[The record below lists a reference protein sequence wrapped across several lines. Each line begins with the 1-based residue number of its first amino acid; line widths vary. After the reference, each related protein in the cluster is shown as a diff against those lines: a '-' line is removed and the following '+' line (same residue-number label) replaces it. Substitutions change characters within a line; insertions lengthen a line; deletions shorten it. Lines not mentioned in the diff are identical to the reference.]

1 MGLEGLDRAAKLAL
15 RKWDAPDDYDSSEET
30 DEEDHVGMK
39 AVLATG
45 DDDDN
50 EMLVEKK
57 DKKEKTLERE
67 RFVAW
72 SRRLLA
78 PGCRPPAVLDALRR
92 LAKAASNNDRHA
104 LGLPPESQAEADAQE
119 AHAQM
124 LIDQERAA
132 DFAEKL
138 INAED
143 LPTTIPEPLFEGD
156 DDAST
161 AELLDPIAAAFAEA
175 AAEVAAN
182 KPPPDPMAGLDVPP
196 PTPPHPEDEAANN
209 AVDAALEAEGVLA
222 ARANAACLEC
232 MAKLF
237 DEYLEEAVADECV
250 DRCVMDLVDEFCE
263 TVIQEKIAQGVLD
276 DAADRAVECARL
288 ASEAASEASRRA

>member
-1 MGLEGLDRAAKLAL
+1 
-15 RKWDAPDDYDSSEET
+15 
-30 DEEDHVGMK
+30 
-39 AVLATG
+39 
-45 DDDDN
+45 
-50 EMLVEKK
+50 MLVEKK
-57 DKKEKTLERE
+57 EKKEKTLERE

-132 DFAEKL
+132 EFAEKL

-175 AAEVAAN
+175 AAEVC
-182 KPPPDPMAGLDVPP
+182 G
-196 PTPPHPEDEAANN
+196 E
-209 AVDAALEAEGVLA
+209 
-222 ARANAACLEC
+222 
-232 MAKLF
+232 
-237 DEYLEEAVADECV
+237 
-250 DRCVMDLVDEFCE
+250 
-263 TVIQEKIAQGVLD
+263 
-276 DAADRAVECARL
+276 
-288 ASEAASEASRRA
+288 

>member
-1 MGLEGLDRAAKLAL
+1 MA
-15 RKWDAPDDYDSSEET
+15 
-30 DEEDHVGMK
+30 
-39 AVLATG
+39 AVLATT
-45 DDDDN
+45 DENDN
-50 EMLVEKK
+50 GCPSRRRRRRSALWRAV
-57 DKKEKTLERE
+57 L
-67 RFVAW
+67 AW

-132 DFAEKL
+132 EFAEKL

-175 AAEVAAN
+175 AAEW
-182 KPPPDPMAGLDVPP
+182 
-196 PTPPHPEDEAANN
+196 
-209 AVDAALEAEGVLA
+209 
-222 ARANAACLEC
+222 R
-232 MAKLF
+232 
-237 DEYLEEAVADECV
+237 
-250 DRCVMDLVDEFCE
+250 
-263 TVIQEKIAQGVLD
+263 Q
-276 DAADRAVECARL
+276 
-288 ASEAASEASRRA
+288 